1 MDEYERHDYRTNDI
15 RNKRLDQPSLHL
27 RFGDAGQL
35 APRWTKEC
43 RRKTECPNAYLTM
56 TATRIASQLMG
67 KCSIISPLNCA
78 ETLRNAAKRSRG
90 E

>member
-1 MDEYERHDYRTNDI
+1 MITEPMTSGISALTSPAFISASET
-15 RNKRLDQPSLHL
+15 PVSLHHD
-27 RFGDAGQL
+27 GPKSAGEKQN
-35 APRWTKEC
+35 A
-43 RRKTECPNAYLTM
+43 PNAYLTM